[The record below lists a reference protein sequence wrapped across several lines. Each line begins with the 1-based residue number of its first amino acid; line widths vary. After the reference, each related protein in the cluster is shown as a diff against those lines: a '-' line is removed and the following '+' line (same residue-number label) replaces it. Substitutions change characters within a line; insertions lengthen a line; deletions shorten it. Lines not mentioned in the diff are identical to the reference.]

1 MIITTEPALGRDICL
16 EMEKDL
22 LDDARQILDPPS
34 TNSDAFPCLSIEV
47 SKCYTY
53 SLVQSLSLSFA
64 RAATTAVYD
73 SHDYLLVFVL
83 RGALTCRPKLV
94 ARHYR
99 HGERERERETEKAHL
114 YGLYLANI
122 LSPIMHW

>member
-1 MIITTEPALGRDICL
+1 MLH
-16 EMEKDL
+16 
-22 LDDARQILDPPS
+22 ILS
-34 TNSDAFPCLSIEV
+34 RTV
-47 SKCYTY
+47 
-53 SLVQSLSLSFA
+53 SLSLSFA

-99 HGERERERETEKAHL
+99 HGERERERQRKHTCMGSTL
-114 YGLYLANI
+114 QTFLAR
-122 LSPIMHW
+122 